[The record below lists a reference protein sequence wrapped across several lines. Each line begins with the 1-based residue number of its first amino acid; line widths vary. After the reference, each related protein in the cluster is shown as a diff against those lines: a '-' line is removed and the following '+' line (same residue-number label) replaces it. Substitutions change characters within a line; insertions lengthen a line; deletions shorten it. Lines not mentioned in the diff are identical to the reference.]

1 MKITANTL
9 FKDNPIPKIPPDWFW
24 LFQSWVLK
32 QAVNPFSRRVRMF
45 WLLLYTCQQ
54 NGGGWAGDTKALASH
69 QLVRPFPDKGVLGSE
84 DGEQDM
90 LVLMPHG
97 NWRWATF
104 SQLAHQLTFCRRK
117 TTVRTLP
124 GFPIPLCKP
133 PADFLMAEFLGN
145 PAPTSPS
152 ASWQSC
158 WFGQQPSGH
167 PSPSLDTHP
176 SEEEEGELTSDKELV
191 QLAGHSLN
199 FFARPFVEKPSANQ
213 WWYCA
218 EFSSPQFE
226 TNIKLSDCIFV
237 QCISESYIEE
247 SCFLPKCD
255 RIPTQSSDMPT
266 GPGII
271 THKSILNYWSWS
283 IFAQTPSQ
291 NERCP
296 YYVGLWVSVRG
307 CKIANHVLVFILFEL
322 TFGILVSPSPYY
334 LNLVKTYMD
343 VFVSF
348 ENTWNDV
355 VPLSER
361 CRPKTRDDL
370 NTACKFVE
378 ISFQAQYS
386 FEVPRGQDVQLD

>member
-1 MKITANTL
+1 MKITTNTL

-69 QLVRPFPDKGVLGSE
+69 QLFRPFPDKGVLGSE

-133 PADFLMAEFLGN
+133 PVDFLMAEFLGN

-176 SEEEEGELTSDKELV
+176 SEEEGELTSDKELV

-226 TNIKLSDCIFV
+226 TNKNYPIVFLSSAYQRATLKRAVFSQNATGFQLNPVTCPLGRASLPTNRFSI
-237 QCISESYIEE
+237 IEAE
-247 SCFLPKCD
+247 AFLLRHLPKMKDVHIMWDCG
-255 RIPTQSSDMPT
+255 SLW
-266 GPGII
+266 GVA
-271 THKSILNYWSWS
+271 KL
-283 IFAQTPSQ
+283 QT
-291 NERCP
+291 
-296 YYVGLWVSVRG
+296 
-307 CKIANHVLVFILFEL
+307 
-322 TFGILVSPSPYY
+322 TF
-334 LNLVKTYMD
+334 
-343 VFVSF
+343 
-348 ENTWNDV
+348 
-355 VPLSER
+355 
-361 CRPKTRDDL
+361 
-370 NTACKFVE
+370 
-378 ISFQAQYS
+378 
-386 FEVPRGQDVQLD
+386 